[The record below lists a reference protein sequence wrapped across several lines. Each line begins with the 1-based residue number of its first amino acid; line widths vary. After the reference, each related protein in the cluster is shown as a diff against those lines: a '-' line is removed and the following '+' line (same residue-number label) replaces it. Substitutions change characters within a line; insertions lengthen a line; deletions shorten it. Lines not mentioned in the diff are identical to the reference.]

1 MEKRQI
7 GIDAGGSLV
16 KIAYHEN
23 GMLHT
28 KMYSNDKTDD
38 FIKWISF
45 LGMKHKVVLT
55 GGKAEKL
62 RNQFQGSEVI
72 PEFEATAI
80 GTDFLLK
87 EEKNAMDAYILTMIG
102 TGTSIQY
109 IHQGKGE
116 RLLGSGIGGG
126 SILGLGRLL
135 TGSTNFHELME
146 LAEEGQTGR
155 LDLQVRDIF
164 ESDETPIPGD
174 LTAANFGKAFGM
186 DSFSKEDQMAAVTN
200 MAAETIVL
208 LSTQAA
214 QSKGVKDI
222 VFVGGA
228 IEGNTYFRKRLSTFR
243 KMMDYTPHFLERG
256 PFVGAIG
263 AMLSEK

>member
-1 MEKRQI
+1 MDKKQI
-7 GIDAGGSLV
+7 GIDAGGSLI
-16 KIAYHEN
+16 KIAYFEN

-28 KMYSNDKTDD
+28 KMYSNEQTDE
-38 FIKWISF
+38 FMGWISF
-45 LGMKHKVVLT
+45 LSLNHKVVLT
-55 GGKAEKL
+55 GGKAVKL
-62 RNQFQGSEVI
+62 RNHFQGSKVI

-80 GTDFLLK
+80 GTDYLLK
-87 EEKNAMDAYILTMIG
+87 KEKNVMGAYILTMIG

-146 LAEEGQTGR
+146 LAEKGQAGK

-164 ESDETPIPGD
+164 ESDDTPIPGD
-174 LTAANFGKAFGM
+174 LTAANFGKVYGM
-186 DSFSKEDQMAAVTN
+186 DTFSKEDQMAAVTN

-214 QSKGVKDI
+214 LSKGVRDI

-228 IEGNTYFRKRLSTFR
+228 IEGNTYFRKRLATFR
-243 KMMDYTPHFLERG
+243 KMMDYTPHFLDRG

-263 AMLSEK
+263 AMLSGN